1 MSNQLVARILDA
13 MREARH
19 VDALELARTLSK
31 GMPGNES
38 ALSLLA
44 ACEQN
49 MGNLQAALDILQ
61 RLTRKHPQTWQH
73 WNNLGNVAR
82 SLGEGAAALAAYQRA
97 LRLHPDG
104 ARLQANIGLLHLN
117 RGEYPQAREHLL
129 AACAL
134 KDSETGMCIW
144 AAVASH
150 ACLDEDAAFQLVR
163 DWRQWPRQSDE
174 AMLELGWLLVQLGA
188 FADGDEIL
196 RGHFQDESSRIRAG
210 ARRVLAHERVN
221 HLDEART
228 LLQSLPPA
236 QGIADPETRQERLNA
251 TAIMAL
257 RDRDYALARRCY
269 EEALATDVAWRD
281 RTPLY
286 FGLARACDRLND
298 GAAALDALVQG
309 HRLQLGASNPAW
321 HPGAAHT
328 GLLRIADQRLTAAE
342 AASWRH
348 DEHPDAMESPVFVVG
363 FPRSGTTLIEQ
374 MLAAH
379 DRFVSTD
386 EQPFVRRMIEWL
398 DARGLPYPGGLT
410 ALSAADLDA
419 LHAVYWGA
427 VREVAAIQP
436 GVRLVD
442 KNPLNML
449 ALPMMLR
456 AFPQARIIYCQRHP
470 CDAILSCYLQQ
481 FRDPDLAAMCATL
494 ERLAH
499 EYASFDRQWTHHVE
513 ILNAD
518 VLTCRYEDL
527 VTDIDA
533 GLARL
538 GAYLDVE
545 DVANMKNFHAR
556 ALARGFI
563 STPSYAQVV
572 EPLRTDA
579 IGHWRRY
586 REAFAPLLPILQ
598 PILDHWNYDA

>member
-1 MSNQLVARILDA
+1 MSNQPAARILDA

-19 VDALELARTLSK
+19 ADALELARTLSK
-31 GMPGNES
+31 SMPGNES

-49 MGNLQAALDILQ
+49 MGNLQTALGILQ

-82 SLGEGAAALAAYQRA
+82 ALGDGSAALAAYQRA
-97 LRLHPDG
+97 QRLHPGG

-134 KDSETGMCIW
+134 KDAEPGMRIW

-150 ACLDEDAAFQLVR
+150 ACLDEGAALQLVR

-210 ARRVLAHERVN
+210 ARRVLARERVN
-221 HLDEART
+221 RTDEARG
-228 LLQSLPPA
+228 LLQSLPSA
-236 QGIADPETRQERLNA
+236 AGIADSEARQERLNA
-251 TAIMAL
+251 TAVMAL
-257 RDRDYALARRCY
+257 RDKDFALARRCY
-269 EEALATDVAWRD
+269 EEALAMDVAWRD
-281 RTPLY
+281 HTPLY

-298 GAAALDALVQG
+298 GTAALEAVAQA
-309 HRLQLGASNPAW
+309 HRLQLGAASPVW
-321 HPGAAHT
+321 HSGAAHT
-328 GLLRIADQRLTAAE
+328 GLLQIADQQLTSAE
-342 AASWRH
+342 AAAWR
-348 DEHPDAMESPVFVVG
+348 PDDSRHAGQSPVFVVG
-363 FPRSGTTLIEQ
+363 FPRSGTTLVEQ

-398 DARGLPYPGGLT
+398 GARGLPYPGGLT

-419 LHAVYWGA
+419 LRAVYWGA
-427 VREVAAIQP
+427 VREVAAIQS

-456 AFPQARIIYCQRHP
+456 VFPQARIIYCQRHP

-499 EYASFDRQWTHHVE
+499 EYAAFHRHWMHHVE
-513 ILNAD
+513 VLHAD

-527 VTDIDA
+527 VTDVDA

-545 DVANMKNFHAR
+545 DVAKMKNYRAR

-579 IGHWRRY
+579 IGHWHRY

>member
-1 MSNQLVARILDA
+1 MSNQLVVRILDA
-13 MREARH
+13 MKEARH
-19 VDALELARTLSK
+19 AEALDLARTLSK
-31 GMPGNES
+31 SMPGNES

-44 ACEQN
+44 ACEQG
-49 MGNLQAALDILQ
+49 MGHLKAAQDILV
-61 RLTRKHPQTWQH
+61 RLARKHPQTWQH
-73 WNNLGNVAR
+73 WNNLGNVVRA
-82 SLGEGAAALAAYQRA
+82 LGDPAGALAAYQTA
-97 LRLHPDG
+97 LRLHPNS

-117 RGEYPQAREHLL
+117 RGEYPQSRERLL

-134 KDSETGMCIW
+134 KDAEPGMRLW

-150 ACLDEDAAFQLVR
+150 ACSDEAVALKLVR

-174 AMLELGWLLVQLGA
+174 AMLELGWLLVQLGV
-188 FADGDEIL
+188 FAEGDEIL
-196 RGHFQDESSRIRAG
+196 RGHFQDGSSRIRAG

-221 HLDEART
+221 RVEEARA
-228 LLQSLPPA
+228 LLQALPEA
-236 QGIADPETRQERLNA
+236 EGIADPEARQERLNA
-251 TAIMAL
+251 TAVMAL
-257 RDRDYALARRCY
+257 RGKDYALARRCY
-269 EEALATDVAWRD
+269 ETALATDVAWRD

-286 FGLARACDRLND
+286 FGLARACDQLD
-298 GAAALDALVQG
+298 DAAAALEALAQA
-309 HRLQLGASNPAW
+309 HRLQLGVAGPAW
-321 HPGAAHT
+321 HPGEAHT
-328 GLLRIADQRLTAAE
+328 GPLQIADRQLAPAE
-342 AASWRH
+342 AVAWH
-348 DEHPDAMESPVFVVG
+348 HGALPDAGESPVFIVG
-363 FPRSGTTLIEQ
+363 FPRSGTTLVEQ

-379 DRFVSTD
+379 EGFVSTD
-386 EQPFVRRMIEWL
+386 EQPFVRRMIEWM
-398 DARGLPYPGGLT
+398 DARKRPYPGGLA

-419 LHAVYWGA
+419 LRATYWSS
-427 VREVAAIQP
+427 VRELVTLGP

-442 KNPLNML
+442 KNPLNLL
-449 ALPMMLR
+449 ALPMMQR
-456 AFPQARIIYCQRHP
+456 AFPQARIICCQRHP

-499 EYASFDRQWTHHVE
+499 EYAAFHRHWMHHVE
-513 ILNAD
+513 ILHAD

-527 VTDIDA
+527 VTDVDA

-545 DVANMKNFHAR
+545 NVAMMKDYRAR

-579 IGHWRRY
+579 IGRWRRY

-598 PILDHWNYDA
+598 PVLDHWNYDA

>member
-19 VDALELARTLSK
+19 ADALDLARTLSK

-38 ALSLLA
+38 VLSLLA

-49 MGNLQAALDILQ
+49 TGNLQAALDILQ
-61 RLTRKHPQTWQH
+61 GLTRKHPQTWQH
-73 WNNLGNVAR
+73 WNNLGNVLRA
-82 SLGEGAAALAAYQRA
+82 LGDPAAALAAYQGA
-97 LRLHPDG
+97 LRLHSG
-104 ARLQANIGLLHLN
+104 SARLLANIGLLHLN

-129 AACAL
+129 AACAR
-134 KDSETGMCIW
+134 KDAEPGMYIW

-150 ACLDEDAAFQLVR
+150 ACMDEVDALQLIR

-196 RGHFQDESSRIRAG
+196 RGQFQDASSRIRAG
-210 ARRVLAHERVN
+210 ARRVLARERINRV
-221 HLDEART
+221 DEARE
-228 LLQSLPPA
+228 LLQSLPSA
-236 QGIADPETRQERLNA
+236 HGIADSEARQERLNA
-251 TAIMAL
+251 TAVMAL
-257 RDRDYALARRCY
+257 RDKDFALARRCY

-281 RTPLY
+281 RAPLY
-286 FGLARACDRLND
+286 FGLARACDRLDD
-298 GAAALDALVQG
+298 GTAALEALAHA
-309 HRLQLGASNPAW
+309 HRLQLGAASPVW
-321 HPGAAHT
+321 HSGAAH
-328 GLLRIADQRLTAAE
+328 GGPLQIADQQLTSAE
-342 AASWRH
+342 AGTWRA
-348 DEHPDAMESPVFVVG
+348 DDHPDARQSPVFVVG
-363 FPRSGTTLIEQ
+363 FPRSGTTLVEQ

-379 DRFVSTD
+379 DRFTSTD
-386 EQPFVRRMIEWL
+386 EQPFVRRMLEWL
-398 DARGLPYPGGLT
+398 GASKLPYPGGLT
-410 ALSAADLDA
+410 ALSDADLNA
-419 LHAVYWGA
+419 LRAVYWGA
-427 VREVAAIQP
+427 VREVVALQP
-436 GVRLVD
+436 GMQLVD

-449 ALPMMLR
+449 ALPVMQR

-481 FRDPDLAAMCATL
+481 FRDPDLAAVCATL

-499 EYASFDRQWTHHVE
+499 EYASFHRHWMHHVE
-513 ILNAD
+513 ILRAD

-527 VTDIDA
+527 VTDVDA
-533 GLARL
+533 ALARL
-538 GAYLDVE
+538 GVYLDVE
-545 DVANMKNFHAR
+545 DVAVMKNYRAR

-579 IGHWRRY
+579 IGRWHRY

>member
-1 MSNQLVARILDA
+1 MSNQLVARIVDA
-13 MREARH
+13 MKEARH
-19 VDALELARTLSK
+19 ADALDLARTLSK
-31 GMPGNES
+31 SMPGNES

-44 ACEQN
+44 ACEQA
-49 MGNLQAALDILQ
+49 MGHLQTARDILQ
-61 RLTRKHPQTWQH
+61 RLTRRYPQTWQH

-82 SLGEGAAALAAYQRA
+82 ALGDGPAALAAYQRA
-97 LRLHPDG
+97 LRLHPHG

-134 KDSETGMCIW
+134 DGAELSMRIW

-150 ACLDEDAAFQLVR
+150 ACSDGTAALKLVR

-174 AMLELGWLLVQLGA
+174 AMLELGWLLVQLGD
-188 FADGDEIL
+188 FAEGDEIL
-196 RGHFQDESSRIRAG
+196 RGNFQDGSCRTRAG
-210 ARRVLAHERVN
+210 ARRVLAYERINRV
-221 HLDEART
+221 DEART
-228 LLQSLPPA
+228 LLQSLPPV
-236 QGIADPETRQERLNA
+236 QGIADPEARQERLNA
-251 TAIMAL
+251 AAVMAL
-257 RDRDYALARRCY
+257 RDKDYAWARRCY

-286 FGLARACDRLND
+286 FGLARACDRLD
-298 GAAALDALVQG
+298 DVADALGALTQAHG
-309 HRLQLGASNPAW
+309 LQLGAACAAW

-328 GLLRIADQRLTAAE
+328 GPLCIADRRLPAAE
-342 AASWRH
+342 VVDWRQ
-348 DEHPDAMESPVFVVG
+348 DGHPDAMESPVFVVG
-363 FPRSGTTLIEQ
+363 FPRSGTTLVEQ

-386 EQPFVRRMIEWL
+386 EQPFVRRMVEWM
-398 DARGLPYPGGLT
+398 DARGLPYPD
-410 ALSAADLDA
+410 ALAVLSVEDLDA
-419 LHAVYWGA
+419 LREVYWSA
-427 VREVAAIQP
+427 VREVAAIRP

-449 ALPMMLR
+449 ALPMMRR
-456 AFPQARIIYCQRHP
+456 AFPKARIIYCQRHP

-481 FRDPDLAAMCATL
+481 FRDPDLAAMCASI

-499 EYASFDRQWTHHVE
+499 EFAAFHSHWRHHVE
-513 ILNAD
+513 VLHAD

-527 VTDIDA
+527 VTDVDA

-538 GAYLDVE
+538 GAYLDVA
-545 DVANMKNFHAR
+545 DAGMMKNYRAR
-556 ALARGFI
+556 AQARGFI

-579 IGHWRRY
+579 IGRWRRY
-586 REAFAPLLPILQ
+586 REAFAPVLPILQ
-598 PILDHWNYDA
+598 PVLDHWNYDA